1 MIMAGGREKKVL
13 VVDDS
18 ALMRRV
24 LCDIIESTGEFK
36 VEDKASDGLYALDYL
51 EKKQYDA
58 VVLDINMPR
67 MNGLEFMRELKRR
80 GIKAKILVS
89 STDTVE
95 GAKITLDVLE
105 LGAVDFIHKP
115 ENQNEY
121 KDKAFISRFVSLLEA
136 VVNSSP
142 DAGTARPRSAA
153 AGAGAITQ
161 IPKGRPGRRLV
172 ALASS
177 TGGPKALQR
186 VIPKLSAKLDAP
198 MLIVQHMPAGFTA
211 SLADRLNQMSEVT
224 VTEAAEGD
232 RLEKGH
238 VYVAKGGMHLNV
250 ATQGTQVKIHYTDE
264 PPREGVKPC
273 ANYMYESLCT
283 APYDDICC
291 VVMTGMGMD
300 GTRGIGKL
308 RREKKLYTIAQSQAT
323 CAVYGMPKNIVT
335 NGYADKVADLDDI
348 AREIMLNVGVRP

>member
-1 MIMAGGREKKVL
+1 MSGSQKKVL
-13 VVDDS
+13 LVDDS

-36 VEDKASDGLYALDYL
+36 VEDKAADGIYALGYL
-51 EKKQYDA
+51 EKKQYDV

-67 MNGLEFMRELKRR
+67 MNGLEFMKELKRR
-80 GIKAKILVS
+80 GIKTNILVS

-115 ENQNEY
+115 ENQSEY
-121 KDKAFISRFVSLLEA
+121 RDKMFISRFISLLETA
-136 VVNSSP
+136 ANASPSAGRPSAGRSSGP
-142 DAGTARPRSAA
+142 AP
-153 AGAGAITQ
+153 AIQ
-161 IPKGRPGRRLV
+161 APASRPGRRLV

-177 TGGPKALQR
+177 TGGPKALQS
-186 VIPKLSAKLDAP
+186 VIPKLSAKMDAP

-211 SLADRLNQMSEVT
+211 SLADRLNQLSEVT
-224 VTEAAEGD
+224 VTEACEGD

-238 VYVAKGGMHLNV
+238 VYIAKGGQHLNV
-250 ATQGTQVKIHYTDE
+250 QTTGTTVKIHYSDE

-273 ANYMYESLCT
+273 ANYMYESLSN
-283 APYDDICC
+283 APYDEICC

-308 RREKKLYTIAQSQAT
+308 RRDKKLFTIAQSQST
-323 CAVYGMPKNIVT
+323 CAVYGMPKSIVT
-335 NGYADKVADLDDI
+335 NGYADKIADLDDI
-348 AREIMLNVGVRP
+348 AKEIMLNVGVRP

>member
-1 MIMAGGREKKVL
+1 MAGGQKKVL
-13 VVDDS
+13 LVDDS

-36 VEDKASDGLYALDYL
+36 VEDKASDGLYALEYL
-51 EKKQYDA
+51 EKKSYDV

-80 GIKAKILVS
+80 GIQANILVS

-115 ENQNEY
+115 DNQSEY
-121 KDKAFISRFVSLLEA
+121 RDKVFISRFISLLEA
-136 VVNSSP
+136 AANATP
-142 DAGTARPRSAA
+142 TARVSTHSRSTGIIKPVTAS
-153 AGAGAITQ
+153 
-161 IPKGRPGRRLV
+161 RPGKRIV

-177 TGGPKALQR
+177 TGGPKALQS
-186 VIPKLSAKLDAP
+186 VVPKLSGKLDAP

-224 VTEAAEGD
+224 VTEAQEGD

-238 VYVAKGGMHLNV
+238 VYIAKGGQHLNV
-250 ATQGTQVKIHYTDE
+250 TTTGSIVKVHYTDE

-273 ANYMYESLCT
+273 ANYMYESLSN
-283 APYDDICC
+283 APYDEICC

-308 RREKKLYTIAQSQAT
+308 KRDKKLYTIAQSQPT
-323 CAVYGMPKNIVT
+323 CAVYGMPKSIVN
-335 NGYADKVADLDDI
+335 NGYADKVTDLDDI
-348 AREIMLNVGVRP
+348 ANEIMLNVGVRP